1 MSFIGH
7 RPKFPRFICRLFIC
21 RFRPLVQIIIL
32 FTPHFTGGQHL
43 SNEESGNP
51 IKKRFISSDA
61 NGYRRHEISDMR
73 I

>member
-7 RPKFPRFICRLFIC
+7 RPKFPKFICLV
-21 RFRPLVQIIIL
+21 RPLVQIIVS
-32 FTPHFTGGQHL
+32 FTLRLTGGQHL
-43 SNEESGNP
+43 PDEESGNP
-51 IKKRFISSDA
+51 IKKHFISGDA